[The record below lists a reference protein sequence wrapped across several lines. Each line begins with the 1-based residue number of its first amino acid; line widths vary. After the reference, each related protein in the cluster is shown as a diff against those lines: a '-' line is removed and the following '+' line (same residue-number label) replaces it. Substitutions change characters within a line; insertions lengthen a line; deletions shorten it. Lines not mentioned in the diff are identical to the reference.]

1 VEKGAM
7 ALGLIGTTE
16 WIVILAILVL
26 MWSLWNDRNRP
37 KAS

>member
-1 VEKGAM
+1 M
-7 ALGLIGTTE
+7 TLGLLIGTTE

-26 MWSLWNDRNRP
+26 MWWFLWNDRNRP